1 MWIARDKDNSLWLYN
16 EKPVRN
22 EEGNYW
28 TISSVTDNTV
38 DALHSTMFPE
48 LKWEDEAM
56 EVDLLPK
63 CRTNKTDI
71 TVTRENIIFNDSYWT
86 ALRNQAAMALMTV
99 ILDKQDDFLSKPML
113 EDVADLSVDCANIL
127 VKKLKRKDIKI

>member
-1 MWIARDKDNSLWLYN
+1 MWIARDKDGELWLFEN
-16 EKPVRN
+16 KPVKEN
-22 EEGNYW
+22 DIWNNSGSDYMKILD
-28 TISSVTDNTV
+28 TTLLPD
-38 DALHSTMFPE
+38 
-48 LKWEDEAM
+48 LKWENEPM
-56 EVDLLPK
+56 EIELLPK
-63 CRTNKTDI
+63 SRTNKTDI

-127 VKKLKRKDIKI
+127 VKKLKNKDIKL